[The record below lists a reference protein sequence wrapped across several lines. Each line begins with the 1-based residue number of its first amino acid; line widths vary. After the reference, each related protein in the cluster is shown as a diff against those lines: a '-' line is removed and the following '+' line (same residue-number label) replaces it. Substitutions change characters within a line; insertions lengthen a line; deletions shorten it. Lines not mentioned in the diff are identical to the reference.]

1 MTTPCGAKCD
11 WSGMN
16 KSSGN
21 DSKNTLYCS
30 FCGKSQHE
38 VRKLIA
44 GPTVFICDECV
55 ELCMDIIREEH
66 KSSRVKSREGV
77 PAPAEICDVL
87 RDYVI
92 GQEHAKRVL
101 SVAVHNHYKRLAHDG
116 NSNDVELAK
125 SNILLIGPTGCG
137 KTLLAQ
143 TLARILDVPFT
154 MADATTLT
162 EAGYVG
168 EDVENIILKLLQS
181 ADYNVERAQRG
192 IVYLDEVDKIARK
205 SDNPSITRDVS
216 GEGVQQ
222 ALLKIMEGTV
232 ASVPPQG
239 GRKHPQQ
246 EFLQVDTTNILFIC
260 GGAFAGLEKIIAER
274 GRGTSIGFGADVRS
288 PDERK
293 TGEILREIEPEDLLK
308 FGLIPEFVGRLP
320 VIATLEDLDETAL
333 VEILT
338 APKNALVKQYQKLFD
353 MEEVELTF
361 SEDALSAIAR
371 KAVARRT
378 GARGLRSIL
387 EGILLDSMFDL
398 PGYDV
403 VEEVVINREVVD
415 GGASPLLIY
424 SDRGEDASSSAS

>member
-1 MTTPCGAKCD
+1 MANA
-11 WSGMN
+11 SG
-16 KSSGN
+16 G
-21 DSKNTLYCS
+21 DGKNTLYCS

-55 ELCMDIIREEH
+55 ELCMDIIREETKTSGL
-66 KSSRVKSREGV
+66 KSSDGV
-77 PAPAEICDVL
+77 PTPREICDVL
-87 RDYVI
+87 DDYVI
-92 GQEHAKRVL
+92 GQVHAKRVL
-101 SVAVHNHYKRLAHDG
+101 SVAVHNHYKRLNHAQKASDI
-116 NSNDVELAK
+116 ELAK

-168 EDVENIILKLLQS
+168 EDVENIILKLLQAS
-181 ADYNVERAQRG
+181 EYNVERAQRG
-192 IVYLDEVDKIARK
+192 IVYIDEVDKITRK

-222 ALLKIMEGTV
+222 ALLKIMEGTI

-260 GGAFAGLEKIIAER
+260 GGAFAGLEKIIAQR
-274 GRGTSIGFGADVRS
+274 AKGTGMGFGAVVRA
-288 PDERK
+288 PDERNV
-293 TGEILREIEPEDLLK
+293 GETFKDLEPEDLLK

-320 VIATLEDLDETAL
+320 VIATLTDLDEAAL
-333 VEILT
+333 VKILT
-338 APKNALVKQYQKLFD
+338 EPKNALVKQYQRLFEIEDTKLNF
-353 MEEVELTF
+353 T
-361 SEDALSAIAR
+361 EDALRAIAKRAIER
-371 KAVARRT
+371 KT
-378 GARGLRSIL
+378 GARGLRSIM
-387 EGILLDSMFDL
+387 EDILLDSMFDL
-398 PGYDV
+398 PGLASV
-403 VEEVVINREVVD
+403 REVVVNEEAVTP
-415 GGASPLLIY
+415 GGKPLMIHAD
-424 SDRGEDASSSAS
+424 SQPKKGAVSVG

>member
-1 MTTPCGAKCD
+1 MSKATT
-11 WSGMN
+11 SGE
-16 KSSGN
+16 
-21 DSKNTLYCS
+21 SKNTLYCS

-66 KSSRVKSREGV
+66 KTSLVKSKEGV
-77 PAPAEICDVL
+77 PSPKEIKGVL
-87 RDYVI
+87 DDYVV
-92 GQEHAKRVL
+92 GQDHAKRVL
-101 SVAVHNHYKRLAHDG
+101 SVAVHNHYKRLNHASK
-116 NSNDVELAK
+116 NSDVELAK

-143 TLARILDVPFT
+143 TLARIIDVPFT

-168 EDVENIILKLLQS
+168 EDVENIILKLLQA

-192 IVYLDEVDKIARK
+192 IVYIDEVDKISRK

-260 GGAFAGLEKIIAER
+260 GGAFAGLDKIISQR
-274 GRGTSIGFGADVRS
+274 GRGSSIGFGASVR
-288 PDERK
+288 DEEDRR
-293 TGEILREIEPEDLLK
+293 TGEILREIEPDDLLK

-320 VIATLEDLDETAL
+320 VLATLEDLDEAAL
-333 VEILT
+333 ITILT
-338 APKNALVKQYQKLFD
+338 EPKNALVKQYQRMFEMENVKLSFPD
-353 MEEVELTF
+353 E
-361 SEDALSAIAR
+361 ALRAIAR
-371 KAVARRT
+371 KAIARKT

-387 EGILLDSMFDL
+387 ESILLDTMFELPSMR
-398 PGYDV
+398 G
-403 VEEVVINREVVD
+403 VEEVVVSADVVD
-415 GGASPLLIY
+415 GRAKPLQIY
-424 SDRGEDASSSAS
+424 SERRDGAGAGAAG

>member
-1 MTTPCGAKCD
+1 MTDKN
-11 WSGMN
+11 N
-16 KSSGN
+16 KN
-21 DSKNTLYCS
+21 ILYCS

-55 ELCMDIIREEH
+55 ELCMDIIKEEN
-66 KSSRVKSREGV
+66 KSSFVKHQDGV
-77 PAPAEICDVL
+77 PSPKEICNVL
-87 RDYVI
+87 DDYVI
-92 GQEHAKRVL
+92 GQKLAKEIL
-101 SVAVHNHYKRLAHDG
+101 SVAVHNHYKRLNHDTK
-116 NSNDVELAK
+116 NNKDIELSK
-125 SNILLIGPTGCG
+125 SNILLVGPTGCG

-181 ADYNVERAQRG
+181 ADYNVEKAQRG
-192 IVYLDEVDKIARK
+192 IVYIDEVDKISRK
-205 SDNPSITRDVS
+205 SENPSITRDVS

-260 GGAFAGLEKIIAER
+260 GGAFAGLDKLITSR
-274 GRGTSIGFGADVRS
+274 GKGSSIGFGAKVKNYKEES
-288 PDERK
+288 LS
-293 TGEILREIEPEDLLK
+293 EIMKMLEPEDLIK
-308 FGLIPEFVGRLP
+308 YGLIPEFIGRMP
-320 VIATLEDLDETAL
+320 IIATLDDLDENSL
-333 VEILT
+333 IKILKE
-338 APKNALVKQYQKLFD
+338 PKNSLIKQYQRLFEFENVKLEFN
-353 MEEVELTF
+353 
-361 SEDALSAIAR
+361 EDAVLEIAKKAIM
-371 KAVARRT
+371 KKT

-387 EGILLDSMFDL
+387 ENILLKTMFEL
-398 PGYDV
+398 PDM
-403 VEEVVINREVVD
+403 ENVIKVTVD
-415 GGASPLLIY
+415 
-424 SDRGEDASSSAS
+424 SASVKGSSEPIVTYGKKQSTSVA

>member
-1 MTTPCGAKCD
+1 M
-11 WSGMN
+11 S
-16 KSSGN
+16 KSAGS

-66 KSSRVKSREGV
+66 KTSLVKSGDGV
-77 PAPAEICDVL
+77 PTPADICQVL
-87 RDYVI
+87 SDYVI
-92 GQEHAKRVL
+92 GQDRAKRVL
-101 SVAVHNHYKRLAHDG
+101 SVAVHNHYKRLGHG
-116 NSNDVELAK
+116 STKNTDVELAK

-168 EDVENIILKLLQS
+168 EDVENIILKLLQA

-192 IVYLDEVDKIARK
+192 IVYIDEVDKISRK

-246 EFLQVDTTNILFIC
+246 EFLQVDTTNILFVC
-260 GGAFAGLEKIIAER
+260 GGAFAGLDKIISQR
-274 GRGTSIGFGADVRS
+274 GKGTSIGFGADVAVEE
-288 PDERK
+288 DRK
-293 TGEILREIEPEDLLK
+293 TGEILQGVEPEDLLK

-320 VIATLEDLDETAL
+320 VVATLEDLDQSAL

-338 APKNALVKQYQKLFD
+338 KPKNALVKQYQRLFE
-353 MEEVELTF
+353 MEDTKLTF
-361 SEDALSAIAR
+361 SDGALEAISE
-371 KAVARRT
+371 KAVERKT
-378 GARGLRSIL
+378 GARGLRSIM
-387 EGILLDSMFDL
+387 ENILLDTMFDL
-398 PGYDV
+398 PELEGI
-403 VEEVVINREVVD
+403 EEVVINREVAD
-415 GGASPLLIY
+415 DNASPLFIY
-424 SDRGEDASSSAS
+424 SDRQEDVETSA

>member
-1 MTTPCGAKCD
+1 MTD
-11 WSGMN
+11 LSN
-16 KSSGN
+16 N

-55 ELCMDIIREEH
+55 ELCNDIIKEET
-66 KSSRVKSREGV
+66 KSSLSKSGDGV
-77 PAPAEICDVL
+77 PSPLDILSVL
-87 RDYVI
+87 DDYVI
-92 GQEHAKRVL
+92 GQAAAKKVL
-101 SVAVHNHYKRLAHDG
+101 SVAVHNHYKRLHHAA
-116 NSNDVELAK
+116 NSTNDVELAK
-125 SNILLIGPTGCG
+125 SNILLVGPTGCG

-192 IVYLDEVDKIARK
+192 IVYIDEVDKISRK

-260 GGAFAGLEKIIAER
+260 GGAFAGLDKVIANR
-274 GRGTSIGFGADVRS
+274 QQGTSIGFGANVS
-288 PDERK
+288 GPDDRGV
-293 TGEILREIEPEDLLK
+293 GELLSETEPEDLLK

-320 VIATLEDLDETAL
+320 VIATLEDLDEDAL
-333 VEILT
+333 VQILSL
-338 APKNALVKQYQKLFD
+338 PKNALVKQYQSLFG
-353 MEEVELTF
+353 MEDVQLTF
-361 SEDALSAIAR
+361 TDDALF
-371 KAVARRT
+371 AVAKKAIERKT
-378 GARGLRSIL
+378 GARGLRSIM
-387 EGILLDSMFDL
+387 ETTLLDTMFDL
-398 PGYDV
+398 PTLEG
-403 VEEVVINREVVD
+403 VEEVVVNAEVIN
-415 GGASPLLIY
+415 GKSSPLQIY
-424 SDRGEDASSSAS
+424 AERREEADQPA